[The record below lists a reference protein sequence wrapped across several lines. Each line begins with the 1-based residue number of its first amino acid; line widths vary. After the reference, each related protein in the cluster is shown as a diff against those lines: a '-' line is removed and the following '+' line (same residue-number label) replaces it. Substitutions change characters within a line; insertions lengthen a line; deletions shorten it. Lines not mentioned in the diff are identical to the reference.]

1 VYYFAFNLGLT
12 IFNKRVLLAF
22 PFPWSLT
29 AIHALAG
36 TIGSQ
41 LAHANGLFS
50 AARLSR
56 NHSFILVAFSI
67 LYTVNIAV
75 SNLSLHLVT
84 VPVCPSLIPSLNFEK
99 KKKLVGK
106 LRDDG

>member
-1 VYYFAFNLGLT
+1 LIYYFAFNLGLT
-12 IFNKRVLLAF
+12 IFNKRVLISF
-22 PFPWSLT
+22 PFPWTLT
-29 AIHALAG
+29 AIHTLAG

-41 LAHANGLFS
+41 LAHAQGLFS

-56 NHSFILVAFSI
+56 NHNIILIAFSI

-84 VPVCPSLIPSLNFEK
+84 VPVS
-99 KKKLVGK
+99 
-106 LRDDG
+106 